1 MPLYNRVTIYQADDV
16 TVMAVVSTDPAN
28 AKPWLIDDSL
38 LFGESKINF
47 AEGSAGI
54 GQFTFK
60 LLDKRTV
67 PTNKSTGWFTAL
79 LSDGTGRGNLLGH
92 RVVWERQQVGGGG
105 AYTTVFDGIIDNVQ
119 LDPDQVVYTIPCR
132 DIRERER
139 TARIFTKTTG
149 TSILPNGPINGW
161 GQLPGPVT
169 QPYILPP
176 VDPLHGTFHVDPA
189 GTQSGRVKCDKTQY
203 DLIITAS
210 RYQVMQQYG
219 ALIQGL
225 GGPSNDVG
233 LKFRHVVVWWR
244 AEGSGGAYTKLA
256 NMPQVSGAEYNMDN
270 VFPLGNGHFQV
281 AEDNSFIPFW
291 KPKTKANLLVNMTG
305 PGIPADNARVE
316 IIVEAAGQPSADVPL
331 YWEGNLG
338 QLTKDIYDGLQS
350 DYLPGIRYDAAA
362 MATFIAR
369 SQKGRA
375 IITQPEDNGL
385 QWLQENTYKNQ
396 GWVPSV
402 PPETGLV
409 TPIQYNLPTVT
420 EPLLVVNDAMVQEDA
435 KWELAKDEVINQVT
449 FEWEAVFVLDS
460 KYLSAFAAYKVNANN
475 YEPPA
480 QRLGKLPIYYQEVA
494 VNSQALLGM
503 KEIKYAP
510 KTIKTIATVGPLG
523 LEMSRWPGL
532 DVGQKLAQDRTKEL
546 LDRFTLGGQRL
557 TISIRRQATGVA
569 AAKLGNWVQM
579 SVSWLPDYVTQ
590 QRGLNRI
597 MQIIAVNDDDKVFR
611 KFVLS
616 DAGPNAQAVGAPA
629 LGAITQANGVISI
642 PVTTI
647 PAGGRVNIDYAIS
660 TLEPAIDSGSWLSL
674 GRTDV
679 VATLKLGP
687 LEPGQSVW
695 IRSVGEAAGRRRS
708 AFTASVNVVIT
719 NVPLILSYQVTYDAD
734 GHPRVTWLA
743 SSTTLG
749 VRVAYVVH
757 DATVDPPALSST
769 LDADASLGTV
779 QLPVIPAYDQA
790 ITVKLTPYPAFAAG
804 VASGA
809 AGAVT
814 STVTTRNKG
823 LGNDNSTLPLILT
836 QTTDVGNVGT
846 LTLNIY
852 DPELR
857 VTKVEFQTQ
866 QSNGAWSGFVQDS
879 TPPFAASV
887 TTTPGQVSKIAY
899 RVTGFGLDGVLTTLS
914 LGEVTFGQDS
924 VVMPDYS
931 ETTAEDAAGTTGT
944 LTIVPRSNIQGR
956 ISRVDFKAISGRG
969 TVTNTSINSPG
980 PYTATVALIPK
991 VPSKIEW
998 EAFGTDASG
1007 ATGVSLFRGAVPFN
1021 VGSKPGVPAIKV
1033 NVLANG
1039 VPQVGV
1045 VGDSDAVSAKA
1056 LLVLGSVIP
1065 SQADIIAG
1073 GTAGTGRTP
1082 VISLAAI
1089 KPGQEFTVAAI
1100 SINSSGVASDP
1111 VSLTKTWLGINTSP
1125 DAVITVNSV
1134 TSQAGKIVLNVTVPD
1149 STLDLEL
1156 YIVEQSTAFTG
1167 TPRVDGIVDSPYK
1180 MFTVGLNN
1188 MQRNVAFNIDIPLMN
1203 NNDYVAYTLI
1213 PYDLL
1218 GQPGLVING
1227 TIQGPGGAP
1236 AQQPNAPTSAFVS
1249 NTSVQII
1256 DRLTK
1261 VAGGAVPTKW
1271 RRYLNG
1277 AFDGDVAMTPGLA
1290 DGATQDLARNGLN
1303 PSTTYTRVYTAV
1315 AAGEVES
1322 ATSSAPLTNVTSG
1335 SGGGGGQLPSP
1346 TEVLTWS
1353 AGEQS
1358 VHVLIGLNGAPT
1370 GTVYVLEYSLTA
1382 GTGPWTNIG
1391 TVEAGDTVVYHQQSP
1406 VAATNMWF
1414 RATAHD
1420 PANLFSDSVPTVQL
1434 IVIPLGPGNQF

>member
-1 MPLYNRVTIYQADDV
+1 MPLYNRVTFYQADDA
-16 TVMAVVSTDPAN
+16 TVMVQVSTDPVHAR
-28 AKPWLIDDSL
+28 PWLIDESL

-67 PTNKSTGWFTAL
+67 AADQRTGWFTAL
-79 LSDGTGRGNLLGH
+79 LSDGNGRGNLLGH

-105 AYTTVFDGIIDNVQ
+105 AYTTIFDGIIDDVQ
-119 LDPDQVVYTIPCR
+119 LDPDHVVYTIPCR

-149 TSILPNGPINGW
+149 TSLVPNGPISGW

-169 QPYILPP
+169 QPFILPP
-176 VDPLHGTFHVDPA
+176 VDPLHGTFHSDPA

-203 DLIITAS
+203 DLIITSS
-210 RYQVMQQYG
+210 RYQVLQQYG

-244 AEGSGGAYTKLA
+244 LEGSGSVYTKLA
-256 NMPQVSGAEYNMDN
+256 NMPQISGAEYNMDN

-281 AEDNSFIPFW
+281 AEDNSFIWFW
-291 KPKTKANLLVNMTG
+291 KPKTKANFLVNMTG

-316 IIVEAAGQPSADVPL
+316 IIVEAAGQPSDDVPL

-362 MATFIAR
+362 MAVFITR

-375 IITQPEDNGL
+375 IITKPEDNGL

-409 TPIQYNLPTVT
+409 TPIQYNLPTTT
-420 EPLLVVNDAMVQEDA
+420 EPLLVVNDAMVKDDA

-449 FEWEAVFVLDS
+449 FEWEAVFVMDS
-460 KYLSAFAAYKVNANN
+460 KYLSAFAAYKINANN

-510 KTIKTIATVGPLG
+510 KTVKTIAVVGPLG

-557 TISIRRQATGVA
+557 TIMIRRQAAGVA

-590 QRGLNRI
+590 IRGLNRI

-616 DAGPNAQAVGAPA
+616 DAGPNAQAMAASV
-629 LGAITQANGVISI
+629 LGAITQLNGVISI
-642 PVTTI
+642 PVTTV
-647 PAGGRVNIDYAIS
+647 PAGGRVNVDYAIS
-660 TLEPAIDSGSWLSL
+660 TLEPAIDSGAWLSL

-679 VATLKLGP
+679 IATMKLGP

-695 IRSVGEAAGRRRS
+695 IRSSGEGQGRRRS

-719 NVPLILSYQVTYDAD
+719 NVPLILSFQVTYDAD

-749 VRVAYVVH
+749 IRVAYVVH
-757 DATVDPPALSST
+757 DATVDPPALSLT

-790 ITVKLTPYPAFAAG
+790 VTVKLTPYPAFGGG

-836 QTTDVGNVGT
+836 QTTDVGNIGT

-879 TPPFAASV
+879 TPPYAASV
-887 TTTPGQVSKIAY
+887 TTTPGQTSKIAY
-899 RVTGFGLDGVLTTLS
+899 RITGFGLDGVLTTLS
-914 LGEVTFGQDS
+914 LGEVSFGQDS
-924 VVMPDYS
+924 VIMPDYS
-931 ETTAEDAAGTTGT
+931 EATSEDAAGTVGT
-944 LTIVPRSNIQGR
+944 LTIVPRSNVQGR

-969 TVTNTSINSPG
+969 AVTNTSISSPG
-980 PYTATVALIPK
+980 PYVATVALIPK

-998 EAFGTDASG
+998 EAFGTDAAGSV
-1007 ATGVSLFRGAVPFN
+1007 GVSLFRGAVPFN
-1021 VGSKPGVPAIKV
+1021 VGSKPAVPAMRV
-1033 NVLANG
+1033 NILPDG
-1039 VPQVGV
+1039 IPQVGV
-1045 VGDSDAVSAKA
+1045 IGDSDAVSAKA

-1065 SQADIIAG
+1065 SQADIVAG
-1073 GTAGTGRTP
+1073 GTVGLGRTP

-1089 KPGQEFTVAAI
+1089 KPGQEFTIAVV
-1100 SINSSGVASDP
+1100 SINVSGVASDP

-1125 DAVITVNSV
+1125 AAGITVNTV
-1134 TSQAGKIVLNVTVPD
+1134 TPQAGKIVLNITIPD
-1149 STLDLEL
+1149 TTQDLEL
-1156 YIVEQSTAFTG
+1156 YITEQSAAFG
-1167 TPRVDGIVDSPYK
+1167 GAPRVDGIVSAPYK
-1180 MFTVGLNN
+1180 TFSVGLDNV
-1188 MQRNVAFNIDIPLMN
+1188 QRNVAFNVDIPLMN
-1203 NNDYVAYTLI
+1203 NNDYVGYTLV

-1218 GQPGLVING
+1218 GQPGTVVNG
-1227 TIQGPGGAP
+1227 TVQGPGGAP
-1236 AQQPNAPTSAFVS
+1236 AQQPNAPTTAFVS
-1249 NTSVQII
+1249 KSSVQIT
-1256 DRLTK
+1256 DRLTR
-1261 VAGGAVPTKW
+1261 VAGGALPTKW

-1277 AFDGDVAMTPGLA
+1277 SFDADVAMTPGLA
-1290 DGATQDLARNGLN
+1290 VGGTQDLQRLGLS
-1303 PSTTYTRVYTAV
+1303 PSTTYTRTYSAI

-1322 ATSSAPLTNVTSG
+1322 PTTSAPLVDTTDG
-1335 SGGGGGQLPSP
+1335 AAGGGGTLPSP
-1346 TEVLTWS
+1346 TAVLSWS
-1353 AGEQS
+1353 DPEQS
-1358 VHVLIGLNGAPT
+1358 IHVMVGLNGAPADT
-1370 GTVYVLEYSLTA
+1370 LYAFDLSTTSA
-1382 GTGPWTNIG
+1382 AGPWTPRG
-1391 TVEAGDTVVYHQQSP
+1391 SGAAGDKIIYNRQDPVVDIQTWIRVIAHHSGYTDSP
-1406 VAATNMWF
+1406 PTGV
-1414 RATAHD
+1414 
-1420 PANLFSDSVPTVQL
+1420 SIVVPH
-1434 IVIPLGPGNQF
+1434 GPGNQY